1 MLSRPAP
8 DSTMFALIKT
18 FCAFCAYNQSHY
30 IVTLLI
36 IMQNN
41 VHSFLVK
48 FKKIWV
54 SPKKL
59 DHYFG
64 PTEG

>member
-18 FCAFCAYNQSHY
+18 FCAFCTHNDA
-30 IVTLLI
+30 
-36 IMQNN
+36 
-41 VHSFLVK
+41 K
-48 FKKIWV
+48 FWV

-59 DHYFG
+59 DHYVG
-64 PTEG
+64 PRDSRRMSYEPIKK